1 MKIFVKELARWEEI
15 TPENKEILRKF
26 GYIKEVENDVKDNQ
40 GTSESNS
47 GNTKRTRKR
56 KSS

>member
-1 MKIFVKELARWEEI
+1 MKIFVKELGRWEEI
-15 TPENKEILRKF
+15 TPKNKEILRKF

-40 GTSESNS
+40 GTSEYDS